1 MIRDFGM
8 PRERRKCLM
17 SLAVSAAATSL
28 PEPTGTVMVSTGE
41 ALLS

>member
-1 MIRDFGM
+1 MIRDSET
-8 PRERRKCLM
+8 PRERRKCLK
-17 SLAVSAAATSL
+17 SLAASAAATSL